1 MIAFLTG
8 EKVETNQ
15 SSTYVINIIFF
26 GSCPPVHLIKDLVSS
41 VDRVTF
47 YGFLISLAKHEDVNT
62 IIGKWRD
69 FVQKEFLAAY
79 HWSLRFTKPPFENYH
94 VDNKFYYII
103 INLFILYFLC
113 MFLIWQPVYLTSLPL
128 WKRQIRNSTGNYF
141 ITGSEHVID
150 IICCSSK

>member
-47 YGFLISLAKHEDVNT
+47 YGFLISLAKHEGVNT
-62 IIGKWRD
+62 IIGK
-69 FVQKEFLAAY
+69 
-79 HWSLRFTKPPFENYH
+79 
-94 VDNKFYYII
+94 
-103 INLFILYFLC
+103 
-113 MFLIWQPVYLTSLPL
+113 
-128 WKRQIRNSTGNYF
+128 
-141 ITGSEHVID
+141 
-150 IICCSSK
+150 